1 MDGWSESN
9 SLATAIS
16 KHLDLFV
23 KSVWVFVEI
32 IRNLISCQTSIMFSC
47 LLAGI
52 RLMISSRSFTS
63 HFINMETGRVPQL
76 WSHYSF
82 PLYYNTKGLAT
93 ELTAIHS
100 SLVETKLTM
109 HWIVWTAFCHCLVSW
124 HGELT
129 LCVFSEDLYLML
141 CKERPYAIVMIF
153 SEEKLWFPLS

>member
-63 HFINMETGRVPQL
+63 HFINMETGRVPQF
-76 WSHYSF
+76 WYSYFREAITAFHY
-82 PLYYNTKGLAT
+82 
-93 ELTAIHS
+93 I
-100 SLVETKLTM
+100 TKLKDRPK
-109 HWIVWTAFCHCLVSW
+109 HYQPFIAVWWKQNLACI
-124 HGELT
+124 ELFE
-129 LCVFSEDLYLML
+129 LCKKPSCVFSDCLLPLPCNHIDGE
-141 CKERPYAIVMIF
+141 
-153 SEEKLWFPLS
+153 LWMDNMKCCIIASFT